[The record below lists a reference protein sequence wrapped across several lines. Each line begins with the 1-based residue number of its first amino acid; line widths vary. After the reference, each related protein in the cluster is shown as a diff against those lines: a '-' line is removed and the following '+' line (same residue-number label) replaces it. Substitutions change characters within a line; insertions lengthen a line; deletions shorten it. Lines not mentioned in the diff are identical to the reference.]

1 MAMTLVPVGEVTY
14 TFQDK
19 NGRKGKT
26 GYNFLS
32 SLTVADAQA
41 AAEDI
46 GVALQ
51 AASGA
56 ALLAISI
63 NYRLADPAVTPAS
76 AQATSN
82 VFHKGSISFEGD
94 SPNIKSR
101 IEIPAVLD
109 SLFPVG
115 SEYADPTTGAL
126 AAVIAAYLNPTLGA
140 GTGPVSAGGQ
150 DLTRQVGLVKEIG
163 RRNT

>member
-1 MAMTLVPVGEVTY
+1 MALDLVPVGEVTY
-14 TFQDK
+14 TFVDK

-32 SLTVADAQA
+32 TLTLDDAQTA
-41 AAEDI
+41 AVAI
-46 GVALQ
+46 GTAL
-51 AASGA
+51 AATSSA
-56 ALLAISI
+56 ALLGVSI
-63 NYRLADPAVTPAS
+63 NYRLADPAITPAS
-76 AQATSN
+76 AGANSN

-94 SPNIKSR
+94 TPNIKSR

-126 AAVIAAYLNPTLGA
+126 ATLIAAILNPSLGT
-140 GTGPVSAGGQ
+140 GTGPVSAGGA

-163 RRNT
+163 RKNT